1 MTDTLSS
8 AMVPGRCDDTE
19 RLGTPF
25 RDGKLQIPRPGF
37 PVLPRQRVHALLDRA
52 TRHRV
57 TLVSGPPGAGKTVAC
72 ASWAALR
79 PAAGRVIWLTVE
91 PADRRDWFW
100 AYVCASINRVR
111 PAPPEVLHMLEDT
124 GPDGFPM
131 RLVEIAQA
139 FTEPLVLVLDD
150 IHEATDPG
158 VLGGLDV
165 LIRHAPPTLR
175 LVLSARRPPALQLA
189 RLRVCGELG
198 DIGAADLA
206 CTAEETEAYFA
217 MLGMP
222 LPAVERDQ
230 ILRRTEGWM
239 AGVRLA
245 AMQAQDGAGPAG
257 QVTGGVAGAGPMVA
271 EYLWDEVLGQQEPDT
286 RAFLARTSV
295 VAEVSGD
302 LADAICGQAGG
313 AATLARLSRENCLVD
328 VLDGTALGYRYHPL
342 LREVLSAELHR
353 QFPDE
358 VPVLLGRA
366 ARWYAAHDRA
376 LDAVRAACAARDW
389 DRAADV
395 LAGSAVGIVMSDG
408 ARPLESVLG
417 LFPADRAG
425 EAAVAAA
432 WASAR
437 LWSADTEG
445 AAAHLE
451 AAARSVERAAA
462 ATRRV
467 VEPVLAA
474 LWILCAAE
482 QRRGAP
488 ALTRCGW
495 ALAGPAQESAAT
507 RAEHRAAGLLWF
519 ALGCASLHCWDIAA
533 AARALRHADRQLST
547 GGLDL
552 LRARARAW
560 RALALACAGELTA
573 AEHAADEVRTRV
585 IPVTPEAASLA
596 ALGGA
601 QVSLARDDLL
611 AAQRFLDEADGDRAG
626 HVPGEPPVAVIRAL
640 IQARVLLADGAPA
653 AARAV
658 LAGLREGPPPGCAGL
673 SRAADAAE
681 AETALRAGDLGR
693 ARALLQPGGAGPGC
707 GGAGPGCCGAGP
719 WCGEPALARAGLLL
733 AEGDFAAARDAA
745 AACLD
750 GAAALTLHER
760 TRALLAAAVAARRL
774 GDAAR
779 AAAQLAE
786 ALGLAEPEGAY
797 RVFLDGG
804 LAVRSAITVLV
815 PPTSRYAGFAGRL
828 LERFDSSGPRL
839 ADTAGRA
846 GVRLT
851 DSECA
856 VLRFLPSHMT
866 NEEISE
872 ALFLSVNTVKTHLR
886 SAYRKLGVRSRRDAI
901 ARGRRLGLLLPG
913 RRGRPGDVAQV
924 QHGTCEQCPIAG
936 QPGAHDHGHDRHG
949 DRRPEDHDQPGQQAQ
964 AAGDAGQHPARS
976 PAAGG
981 HQVHQPVHDPE
992 QPDHQ
997 GQQDHGSRD
1006 IAQAVDPRQHGQD
1019 PDQQVRAAVR
1029 AGLGASRHAVH
1040 QPQQAGCQE
1049 GDAEQDGGHGE
1060 RSVWPEKKQEAEGE
1074 HGGRDGHGDPPGAP
1088 GGQRAGERPG
1098 LRAGIG
1104 RGHSRLLAPLSPV
1117 PATLS
1122 QLSTRL
1128 SPPGV
1133 GEARDREPAAAAAG
1147 RTAV

>member
-1 MTDTLSS
+1 M
-8 AMVPGRCDDTE
+8 
-19 RLGTPF
+19 
-25 RDGKLQIPRPGF
+25 
-37 PVLPRQRVHALLDRA
+37 
-52 TRHRV
+52 
-57 TLVSGPPGAGKTVAC
+57 
-72 ASWAALR
+72 
-79 PAAGRVIWLTVE
+79 
-91 PADRRDWFW
+91 
-100 AYVCASINRVR
+100 
-111 PAPPEVLHMLEDT
+111 
-124 GPDGFPM
+124 
-131 RLVEIAQA
+131 
-139 FTEPLVLVLDD
+139 
-150 IHEATDPG
+150 
-158 VLGGLDV
+158 
-165 LIRHAPPTLR
+165 
-175 LVLSARRPPALQLA
+175 
-189 RLRVCGELG
+189 
-198 DIGAADLA
+198 
-206 CTAEETEAYFA
+206 
-217 MLGMP
+217 
-222 LPAVERDQ
+222 
-230 ILRRTEGWM
+230 
-239 AGVRLA
+239 
-245 AMQAQDGAGPAG
+245 
-257 QVTGGVAGAGPMVA
+257 
-271 EYLWDEVLGQQEPDT
+271 
-286 RAFLARTSV
+286 
-295 VAEVSGD
+295 
-302 LADAICGQAGG
+302 
-313 AATLARLSRENCLVD
+313 
-328 VLDGTALGYRYHPL
+328 
-342 LREVLSAELHR
+342 
-353 QFPDE
+353 
-358 VPVLLGRA
+358 LLGRA

-389 DRAADV
+389 DQAADV

-451 AAARSVERAAA
+451 AAARSVDRAAS

-474 LWILCAAE
+474 LWILSAAE

-507 RAEHRAAGLLWF
+507 RAEHRADGLLWF
-519 ALGCASLHCWDIAA
+519 ALGCASLRCWDIAA

-611 AAQRFLDEADGDRAG
+611 AAQRLLDETDGDGAG

-673 SRAADAAE
+673 YRAADAVE

-693 ARALLQPGGAGPGC
+693 ARALLQPGGAGLGC
-707 GGAGPGCCGAGP
+707 GGAGTSCGGAGRS
-719 WCGEPALARAGLLL
+719 CGGAGL
-733 AEGDFAAARDAA
+733 AAANRRWPGP
-745 AACLD
+745 ACCLPRATSPPR
-750 GAAALTLHER
+750 GTRRPPASTARAALTLHER

-828 LERFDSSGPRL
+828 LERFDSSRPRL
-839 ADTAGRA
+839 ADAAGRT
-846 GVRLT
+846 GVQLT

-901 ARGRRLGLLLPG
+901 ARGRRLGLLLRCQP
-913 RRGRPGDVAQV
+913 RGATPWNPRW
-924 QHGTCEQCPIAG
+924 
-936 QPGAHDHGHDRHG
+936 
-949 DRRPEDHDQPGQQAQ
+949 
-964 AAGDAGQHPARS
+964 AAGPATSSRCLGPLG
-976 PAAGG
+976 PA
-981 HQVHQPVHDPE
+981 
-992 QPDHQ
+992 Q
-997 GQQDHGSRD
+997 G
-1006 IAQAVDPRQHGQD
+1006 
-1019 PDQQVRAAVR
+1019 
-1029 AGLGASRHAVH
+1029 
-1040 QPQQAGCQE
+1040 
-1049 GDAEQDGGHGE
+1049 
-1060 RSVWPEKKQEAEGE
+1060 
-1074 HGGRDGHGDPPGAP
+1074 GDPLEPRWASG
-1088 GGQRAGERPG
+1088 
-1098 LRAGIG
+1098 
-1104 RGHSRLLAPLSPV
+1104 
-1117 PATLS
+1117 PATS
-1122 QLSTRL
+1122 SRCR
-1128 SPPGV
+1128 
-1133 GEARDREPAAAAAG
+1133 AR
-1147 RTAV
+1147 

>member
-1 MTDTLSS
+1 MTETLSS
-8 AMVPGRCDDTE
+8 TMMPGRCDDTE

-25 RDGKLQIPRPGF
+25 LDGKLQIPRPGF

-158 VLGGLDV
+158 VLNGLDV

-198 DIGAADLA
+198 DVGAADLA
-206 CTAEETEAYFA
+206 CTAEEAEAYFA

-222 LPAVERDQ
+222 LSTAERDQ
-230 ILRRTEGWM
+230 MLRRTEGWM

-245 AMQAQDGAGPAG
+245 AMQARDGAGPAG
-257 QVTGGVAGAGPMVA
+257 QVAGGVAGAGPLVA
-271 EYLWDEVLGQQEPDT
+271 EYLWDEVLARQEPDT

-302 LADAICGQAGG
+302 LADAICDQAGG
-313 AATLARLSRENCLVD
+313 AATLARLNRENCLVD
-328 VLDGTALGYRYHPL
+328 ALDGTAHGYRYHPL
-342 LREVLSAELHR
+342 LREVLSTELHR

-389 DRAADV
+389 DQAADV

-425 EAAVAAA
+425 EPAVAAA

-451 AAARSVERAAA
+451 AAARSVDRAAS

-474 LWILCAAE
+474 LWILSAAE

-495 ALAGPAQESAAT
+495 ALAGPAQEPAAT
-507 RAEHRAAGLLWF
+507 RAEHRADGLLWF
-519 ALGCASLHCWDIAA
+519 ALGCASLRCWDIAA

-611 AAQRFLDEADGDRAG
+611 AAQRFLDETDRDGAG

-673 SRAADAAE
+673 YRAADAVE

-693 ARALLQPGGAGPGC
+693 ARALLWPGGAGLGC
-707 GGAGPGCCGAGP
+707 GGAGPSCGGAGRS
-719 WCGEPALARAGLLL
+719 CGEPALARAGLLL

-828 LERFDSSGPRL
+828 LERFDSSRPRL
-839 ADTAGRA
+839 ADAAGRT
-846 GVRLT
+846 GVQLT

-901 ARGRRLGLLLPG
+901 ARGRRLGLLL
-913 RRGRPGDVAQV
+913 R
-924 QHGTCEQCPIAG
+924 C
-936 QPGAHDHGHDRHG
+936 
-949 DRRPEDHDQPGQQAQ
+949 
-964 AAGDAGQHPARS
+964 
-976 PAAGG
+976 
-981 HQVHQPVHDPE
+981 
-992 QPDHQ
+992 
-997 GQQDHGSRD
+997 
-1006 IAQAVDPRQHGQD
+1006 
-1019 PDQQVRAAVR
+1019 
-1029 AGLGASRHAVH
+1029 
-1040 QPQQAGCQE
+1040 
-1049 GDAEQDGGHGE
+1049 
-1060 RSVWPEKKQEAEGE
+1060 
-1074 HGGRDGHGDPPGAP
+1074 
-1088 GGQRAGERPG
+1088 
-1098 LRAGIG
+1098 
-1104 RGHSRLLAPLSPV
+1104 
-1117 PATLS
+1117 
-1122 QLSTRL
+1122 
-1128 SPPGV
+1128 
-1133 GEARDREPAAAAAG
+1133 
-1147 RTAV
+1147 